1 MTCLLFDPYLKVLF
15 NVNFCWS
22 CTCFSF
28 LLFFSGG
35 GMRIKMR
42 DGDGKSMQVRSFILF
57 SLNKM
62 GREEGK
68 KSAPMPIPCPQ
79 DSSKMENSVSIFP
92 ILLTIVIH
100 VL

>member
-1 MTCLLFDPYLKVLF
+1 
-15 NVNFCWS
+15 
-22 CTCFSF
+22 
-28 LLFFSGG
+28 
-35 GMRIKMR
+35 
-42 DGDGKSMQVRSFILF
+42 MQVRSFILF

-92 ILLTIVIH
+92 ILLTIVID

>member
-1 MTCLLFDPYLKVLF
+1 MAIHLFF
-15 NVNFCWS
+15 
-22 CTCFSF
+22 FSF
-28 LLFFSGG
+28 VFFWW

-68 KSAPMPIPCPQ
+68 KSAPMPSRFQQ
-79 DSSKMENSVSIFP
+79 DGE
-92 ILLTIVIH
+92 
-100 VL
+100 